1 VKVQIMKSKF
11 LRPAIVAVFLCSLAQ
26 FPAFAH
32 EGLVHDG
39 CAVGQSFT
47 AGELTISGAFTRAM
61 LPQAKVGGGYM
72 SIVNAGSE
80 PDRLIGAQ
88 TEAAKVVQLHQ
99 MKMEG
104 DVMKMGEIEGGIEI
118 PAGETVVLS
127 PGGLHVMLLGVGVP
141 FKEGECLQLM
151 LQFER
156 AGEVPVVLT
165 IGGTAADAAPEGHAH

>member
-1 VKVQIMKSKF
+1 MKSKF
-11 LRPAIVAVFLCSLAQ
+11 FRLVFVAAFLSSAAP
-26 FPAFAH
+26 FPALAH

-72 SIVNAGSE
+72 SIANEGSE
-80 PDRLIGAQ
+80 SDRLIGAT

-99 MKMEG
+99 MRMEG
-104 DVMKMGEIEGGIEI
+104 DVMKMGEVDGGTEI
-118 PAGETVVLS
+118 PAGGTVVLA
-127 PGGLHVMLLGVGVP
+127 PGGLHVMFLGVGVP
-141 FKEGECLQLM
+141 FKEGECLELT
-151 LQFER
+151 LQFEK